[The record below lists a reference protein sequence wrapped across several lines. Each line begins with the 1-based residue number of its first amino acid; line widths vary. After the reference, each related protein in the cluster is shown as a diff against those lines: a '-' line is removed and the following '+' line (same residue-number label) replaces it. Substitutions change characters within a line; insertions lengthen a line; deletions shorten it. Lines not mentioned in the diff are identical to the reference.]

1 VIERLLHAVAGRVA
15 AADAVTKTDATV
27 TVSLDDE
34 GRVTVTESRSEVSH
48 LRITRDGR
56 VAAASGTDLVP
67 HVLAERA
74 LTDLPEGEQITLH
87 FPAPAPLPGVMTR
100 SPQAAVAGPE
110 ALLSM
115 LRPFA
120 GRLARTSRRVE
131 VWAERSSGLVR
142 VGNTRGVLAEYEAST
157 VGVGA
162 VIESIG
168 TGAAP
173 PCRLHVAGATMP
185 SLVEIEGLVAE
196 ADRRLDPPPVESHG
210 VPARMPVCF
219 APRALAVLLL
229 PLRAALLGR
238 EALLGGSP
246 IRGRNRGEPLFDARF
261 SLVDD
266 ALVPARPGSR
276 PIDDDGVVSRRVD
289 LVREGRLAA
298 MAADLRIGALAGVPS
313 TGNGWRPPFGPPR
326 VGFTNLLVRA
336 GEADRSAL
344 LAPLSPGLLVEDLDW
359 GPGPNPLTG
368 AILAR
373 APWAYLVEQGEV
385 RGRVEGV
392 SLTGNVFDLL
402 TRVVAVGSDATWVGS
417 WCAPS
422 MVFEGVGVVGR

>member
-15 AADAVTKTDATV
+15 AADAVTKAEATV

-48 LRITRDGR
+48 LRLARDGR
-56 VAAASGTDLVP
+56 VGSASGTDLAP
-67 HVLAERA
+67 HLLAERA
-74 LTDLPEGEQITLH
+74 LADLPEGELITLH

-100 SPQAAVAGPE
+100 SPQAAAARAE
-110 ALLSM
+110 DLLSI

-131 VWAERSSGLVR
+131 VWAERSSGLIR
-142 VGNTRGVLAEYEAST
+142 VGNTRGVLGEYEAST

-168 TGAAP
+168 AGAAP

-185 SLVEIEGLVAE
+185 SMVEIEGLVAE
-196 ADRRLDPPPVESHG
+196 TDRRLDPPPLESLRL
-210 VPARMPVCF
+210 PARLTVCF

-238 EALLGGSP
+238 EALLGRSP
-246 IRGRNRGEPLFDARF
+246 LRGRRGEPLFDARF

-289 LVREGRLAA
+289 LVREGRFET
-298 MAADLRIGALAGVPS
+298 MASDLRVGALAGVPS
-313 TGNGWRPPFGPPR
+313 TGNGWRPALGPAR

-336 GEADRSAL
+336 GEADRSGL
-344 LAPLSPGLLVEDLDW
+344 LAALSPGLLIEDLEW
-359 GPGPNPLTG
+359 GAGPNPLPG
-368 AILAR
+368 AIAAR

-392 SLTGNVFDLL
+392 CLTGNVFDLL
-402 TRVVAVGSDATWVGS
+402 TRVVAIGSDATWVGS

-422 MVFEGVGVVGR
+422 MVFEGVGVVQR

>member
-48 LRITRDGR
+48 LRLVRDGR
-56 VAAASGTDLVP
+56 VASASGTDLAP
-67 HVLAERA
+67 HLLAERA
-74 LTDLPEGEQITLH
+74 LADLPEGEPIALH
-87 FPAPAPLPGVMTR
+87 FPAPSPLPGVMTR
-100 SPQAAVAGPE
+100 SPHAAAARAD

-120 GRLARTSRRVE
+120 GRLARTNRRVE
-131 VWAERSSGLVR
+131 VWAERSSGLIR

-168 TGAAP
+168 AGAAP

-185 SLVEIEGLVAE
+185 SMVEIEGLVAE
-196 ADRRLDPPPVESHG
+196 TDRRLDPLPLQSHRL
-210 VPARMPVCF
+210 PARLPVCF

-238 EALLGGSP
+238 EALLGRSP
-246 IRGRNRGEPLFDARF
+246 LRGRRGERLFDARF

-266 ALVPARPGSR
+266 ALIPARPGSR

-289 LVREGRLAA
+289 LVREGRLEAV
-298 MAADLRIGALAGVPS
+298 AADLRIGALAGVPS
-313 TGNGWRPPFGPPR
+313 TGNGWRPACGPPR

-344 LAPLSPGLLVEDLDW
+344 LASLSPGLLVEDLEW
-359 GPGPNPLTG
+359 GAGPNPLSG
-368 AILAR
+368 AIAAR

-385 RGRVEGV
+385 RGRVEGL

-402 TRVVAVGSDATWVGS
+402 TRVVAIGSDATWVGS

-422 MVFEGVGVVGR
+422 MVFEGVGVVVR

>member
-48 LRITRDGR
+48 LRLARDGR
-56 VAAASGTDLVP
+56 VASASGTDLAP
-67 HVLAERA
+67 HLLAERVLA
-74 LTDLPEGEQITLH
+74 DLPEGEPITLH

-100 SPQAAVAGPE
+100 SPQAAAARAD

-131 VWAERSSGLVR
+131 VWAERSSGLIR

-168 TGAAP
+168 AGAAP

-185 SLVEIEGLVAE
+185 SMVEIEGLVAE
-196 ADRRLDPPPVESHG
+196 TDRRLDPPPLESLRL
-210 VPARMPVCF
+210 PARLTVCF

-238 EALLGGSP
+238 EALLGRSP
-246 IRGRNRGEPLFDARF
+246 LRGRRGESLFDARF

-266 ALVPARPGSR
+266 ALIPARPGSR

-289 LVREGRLAA
+289 LVREGRLEA

-313 TGNGWRPPFGPPR
+313 TGNGWRPAFGPAR
-326 VGFTNLLVRA
+326 AGFTNLLVRA

-344 LAPLSPGLLVEDLDW
+344 LASLSPGLLIEDLDW
-359 GPGPNPLTG
+359 GAGPNPLPG
-368 AILAR
+368 AIAAR

-402 TRVVAVGSDATWVGS
+402 TRVVAIGRDATWVGS

-422 MVFEGVGVVGR
+422 MVFEGVGVVVR